1 MQWKSSAA
9 KRLHIQKSFFR
20 RPKKVSRT
28 WKSTLR
34 DLWSCRKRACVG
46 ACTHNLY
53 IERVCVC
60 VWARTSRRERESV
73 CVRCLRGNT
82 VVRLKY
88 LSKASLE
95 HLKGL
100 SKGNKKKLLAAVVK
114 VNSCCCSYF
123 FRTSEDLEVRVHL
136 WSLIGKETSN

>member
-1 MQWKSSAA
+1 MRVHA
-9 KRLHIQKSFFR
+9 
-20 RPKKVSRT
+20 RT
-28 WKSTLR
+28 S
-34 DLWSCRKRACVG
+34 
-46 ACTHNLY
+46 Y
-53 IERVCVC
+53 IEGVCVC
-60 VWARTSRRERESV
+60 VCVSTHKQKRERV

-88 LSKASLE
+88 LSEASLE
-95 HLKGL
+95 HLKRL

-136 WSLIGKETSN
+136 